1 MHNIPEFFGFDSW
14 SELIIDGGSFL
25 LFVFGM
31 LALYAYLTWP
41 ALILTDLPR
50 FGGVFFLPEI

>member
-31 LALYAYLTWP
+31 LALYAYLT
-41 ALILTDLPR
+41 
-50 FGGVFFLPEI
+50 